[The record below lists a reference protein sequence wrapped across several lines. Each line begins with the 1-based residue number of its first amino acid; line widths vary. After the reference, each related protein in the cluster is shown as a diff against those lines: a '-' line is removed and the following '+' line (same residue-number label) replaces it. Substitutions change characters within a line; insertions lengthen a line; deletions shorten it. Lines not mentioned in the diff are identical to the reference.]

1 MKRIVNHFV
10 KTFEI
15 SNINWSSQML
25 MVKRL
30 LKEYS
35 EQEIIYAIDYYKSLG
50 KDIYSLGY
58 LSKCMDKPIREM
70 KALQQI
76 ELQDG
81 SSSERNKRKFRENNE
96 TFSGEKCFGDLF
108 KESDKID

>member
-1 MKRIVNHFV
+1 
-10 KTFEI
+10 
-15 SNINWSSQML
+15 
-25 MVKRL
+25 
-30 LKEYS
+30 
-35 EQEIIYAIDYYKSLG
+35 
-50 KDIYSLGY
+50 
-58 LSKCMDKPIREM
+58 MDKPIREM

-96 TFSGEKCFGDLF
+96 TFSREKCFGDLF